1 MSLVSKPLISIIISN
16 YNSGKLL
23 LNYVSNI
30 IDTACTNEYEIIIVD
45 NSSMDKSIDYVYD
58 FIKRNNINHV
68 KIIKL
73 DRNAGYVNAVN
84 IGLRYARGQYLVISN
99 EDVLIKTRCWD
110 RLLLRCLQNEN
121 VGICAP
127 LKHSFYPR
135 LLDGCGACLSRFFI
149 GYDLCFM
156 QRSDTYQPVG
166 VSLIPYPPG
175 AFFAIKKDL
184 IDRYILNPLLY
195 IYYDD
200 VEIGLRTY
208 AQGKIVV
215 YTDFIVVAHKRGT
228 VGIKPLAYY
237 LSRRNHILVA
247 LLYGNKLALLFALMY
262 SLASGVFMSFIRRNR
277 YMMLYAI
284 YGMKNAHRIF
294 KRYGRKFKKYNYVY
308 SKKCPLTKYLRQYV

>member
-1 MSLVSKPLISIIISN
+1 MSLVSKPFISIIISN

-23 LNYVSNI
+23 LNYVTNI
-30 IDTACTNEYEIIIVD
+30 IDTACTNEYEIVIVD
-45 NSSMDKSIDYVYD
+45 NNSMDKSINYVYD
-58 FIKRNNINHV
+58 FIKKNNIKNV

-84 IGLRYARGQYLVISN
+84 IGLGYARGHYLVISN

-127 LKHSFYPR
+127 LKHSFYPQH
-135 LLDGCGACLSRFFI
+135 LDGCGACLSQFFI
-149 GYDLCFM
+149 GYDLCYM
-156 QRSDTYQPVG
+156 QRLDTYQPVG
-166 VSLIPYPPG
+166 VSLVPYPPG
-175 AFFAIKKDL
+175 AFFAIKRDL

-195 IYYDD
+195 MYYDD

-208 AQGKIVV
+208 AKGKIVV

-262 SLASGVFMSFIRRNR
+262 SLASSAFVSFIRRNK
-277 YMMLYAI
+277 YMTLYAV
-284 YGMKNAHRIF
+284 YAMKNALRVF
-294 KRYGRKFKKYNYVY
+294 KSYGKKFKKYNYVY
-308 SKKCPLTKYLRQYV
+308 SKKCSLIKYLRHYV

>member
-1 MSLVSKPLISIIISN
+1 MSLVSNPLISIIISN

-23 LNYVSNI
+23 LNYVSSI
-30 IDTACTNEYEIIIVD
+30 IETACTNEYEIITVD
-45 NSSMDKSIDYVYD
+45 NNSTDNSIDYVYD

-68 KIIKL
+68 KIIRL
-73 DRNAGYVNAVN
+73 DRNVGYVNAVN
-84 IGLRYARGQYLVISN
+84 IGLRHAHGQYLVVSN

-135 LLDGCGACLSRFFI
+135 LLDGCGTCLSRFFI

-156 QRSDTYQPVG
+156 QRSDTYRPVG

-175 AFFAIKKDL
+175 AFFAMKREL

-195 IYYDD
+195 MYYDD

-237 LSRRNHILVA
+237 LSRRNHVLVA

-262 SLASGVFMSFIRRNR
+262 SLASGVFASFIRRNR

-284 YGMKNAHRIF
+284 YAMRNALRVS
-294 KRYGRKFKKYNYVY
+294 KRYGRKFKRYSYVY
-308 SKKCPLTKYLRQYV
+308 SEKCSLVKYLRQYV

>member
-1 MSLVSKPLISIIISN
+1 MSLVSNPLISIIISN

-23 LNYVSNI
+23 LNYVSSI
-30 IDTACTNEYEIIIVD
+30 IDTACINEYEIIIVD
-45 NSSMDKSIDYVYD
+45 NNSTDNSIDYVYD
-58 FIKRNNINHV
+58 FIKRNNIKHV
-68 KIIKL
+68 KIIRL
-73 DRNAGYVNAVN
+73 DRNAGYVNAIN
-84 IGLRYARGQYLVISN
+84 IGLRHARGQYLVISN
-99 EDVLIKTRCWD
+99 EDILIKTRCWD

-127 LKHSFYPR
+127 LKHSFNPQ

-156 QRSDTYQPVG
+156 QRSDTYRPVG

-184 IDRYILNPLLY
+184 IDRYIFNPLLFM
-195 IYYDD
+195 YYDD

-215 YTDFIVVAHKRGT
+215 YTDFVVVAHKRGT
-228 VGIKPLAYY
+228 VGIKPVAYY

-262 SLASGVFMSFIRRNR
+262 SLASGVFASFIRRNR

-284 YGMKNAHRIF
+284 YAIRNALRVY
-294 KRYGRKFKKYNYVY
+294 KRYGRKFKRYSYVY
-308 SKKCPLTKYLRQYV
+308 SKKCSLITYLSQYV